1 LLRLTLF
8 VGLPDLVDVASGP
21 GHCFAVA
28 KDGKGYSW
36 GLGNNWQLGQGKDID
51 VEAVPLVLRG
61 STITDD
67 VKFTSVDCGGS
78 FAFLGTFL

>member
-1 LLRLTLF
+1 MLPLTLS
-8 VGLPDLVDVASGP
+8 VGLTDIVDVASGP

-36 GLGNNWQLGQGKDID
+36 GLNNNWQLGQGKELED
-51 VEAVPLVLRG
+51 EPLPLVLRG

-67 VKFTSVDCGGS
+67 VKFVSVGCGGS
-78 FAFLGTFL
+78 FNFLGTYL